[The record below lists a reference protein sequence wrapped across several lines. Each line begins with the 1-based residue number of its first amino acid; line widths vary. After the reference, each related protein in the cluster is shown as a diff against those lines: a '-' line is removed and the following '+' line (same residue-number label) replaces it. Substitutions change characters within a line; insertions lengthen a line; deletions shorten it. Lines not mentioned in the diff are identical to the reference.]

1 MQTTHLRTLFAVLA
15 LALVAAACGNDDGA
29 GDEVATLQNTD
40 APGQTTTTVAQLD
53 PDEALL
59 AFSSCMRENG
69 IDLPDIAIGPNG
81 APLLD
86 PSLIDDIDVQSEE
99 FTAAFASCVS
109 IIAAS
114 GAFQQTQDPE
124 ELAEQRD
131 ELVGFSQ
138 CMRDEGI
145 EDFPDP
151 NLTGLTP
158 YPLTA
163 FSDIG
168 EPAFDAAVEVC
179 QEGIAFGDFGD
190 G

>member
-1 MQTTHLRTLFAVLA
+1 MHSRPLSVTTLLVAF
-15 LALVAAACGNDDGA
+15 ALVLGACGGDGE
-29 GDEVATLQNTD
+29 GDQVATLEDTSAPD
-40 APGQTTTTVAQLD
+40 ASTTTIARLA

-59 AFSSCMRENG
+59 AFSACMRENG
-69 IDLPDIAIGPNG
+69 IELPDIAIGPNG

-86 PSLIDDIDVQSEE
+86 PSLIDDIDVQSDE
-99 FTAAFASCVS
+99 FTEAFTSCLP

-114 GAFQQTQDPE
+114 GAFQQTTDPE

-131 ELVGFSQ
+131 QLVSFSQ

-158 YPLTA
+158 YPISA

-168 EPAFDAAVEVC
+168 EPDFDAAVEVC
-179 QEGIAFGDFGD
+179 QEGIAFDAAG
-190 G
+190 